1 MNRQIPAYVLTRSGR
16 VRDSLLALLE
26 ATPGIGA
33 VQGVTCEL
41 AEFRSIPDQHQA
53 LVLLDA
59 NLINQELWSYLKQT
73 KERGANAQCKC
84 IILAD
89 NFVQQRLARAA
100 GADETLLT
108 GFPATQFFAT
118 IKNLFH
124 QAERQPDEPGKND
137 TVAIRQR
144 KKE

>member
-1 MNRQIPAYVLTRSGR
+1 MSRQIPAYVLTRSGR

-53 LVLLDA
+53 LVLLEA

-73 KERGANAQCKC
+73 KGRGANAQCKC

-89 NFVQQRLARAA
+89 NFIQQRLARAA

-108 GFPATQFFAT
+108 GFPATQFFAA
-118 IKNLFH
+118 IENLFH
-124 QAERQPDEPGKND
+124 RAERQPAEPDRNNII
-137 TVAIRQR
+137 ASRQPL
-144 KKE
+144 KE